1 MITQDFLN
9 TNGLL
14 VRFNLD
20 ESSKKIISVNFTNN
34 TGNNKTLT
42 IDVGGTEYKTV
53 LANNSQDRTTN
64 LNIQA
69 DWMFEDID
77 AVSSFGYIKIT

>member
-1 MITQDFLN
+1 MITQTFLD
-9 TNGLL
+9 TEGLL

-20 ESSKKIISVNFTNN
+20 ETADKIVSVNFTNT

-53 LANNSQDRTTN
+53 LANNSQDKTTI

-77 AVSSFGYIKIT
+77 VVSSFGYIKIT